1 MTHESKKNAFYKN
14 VCAFIMYSYSLY
26 ACIAYSRYGD
36 PQPFNYL
43 KNGIILYSVVD
54 FYLNKQYDFKFHHL
68 CSIGM
73 LIPSF
78 YYHNI
83 REIEL
88 IAFSFTKTEL
98 SSFFLIFKNYIKQNS
113 ILYNINNLAF
123 ICVFF
128 KLRIYD
134 LYYDIIKYNSPLY
147 SIMNNHMQNDP
158 LSQTLLLT
166 SVYGLYLL
174 NLFWFLKMLKIFY
187 TKIAEIYPVD
197 STILYQ
203 YLCSFV
209 SYGSVAVS
217 LFVYLPVYQHRY
229 LLDIGG
235 IIFVS
240 VASHLYHYDLYNKF
254 KECVIEHYKHPT
266 LNHYTLLIWDN
277 FAIHTRSFLILYSI
291 YLNQTNTTIP
301 ILLSFTIHAVTS
313 AEFIK
318 NISVCL
324 YNKDDAKTLY
334 LKENFRTVTDVLNI
348 VSLSLDIILAAA
360 VAQLKYRIPFLLVNI
375 FMGLLIY
382 IKPFNKLNHLFVHI
396 MLIAQCY
403 YLCCI
408 SSQ

>member
-1 MTHESKKNAFYKN
+1 MKNHF
-14 VCAFIMYSYSLY
+14 FFSYSGNKRDEVETIHE
-26 ACIAYSRYGD
+26 A
-36 PQPFNYL
+36 L
-43 KNGIILYSVVD
+43 KNNLNNITTIIEPFCGS
-54 FYLNKQYDFKFHHL
+54 
-68 CSIGM
+68 S
-73 LIPSF
+73 
-78 YYHNI
+78 
-83 REIEL
+83 
-88 IAFSFTKTEL
+88 AFSFYIASL
-98 SSFFLIFKNYIKQNS
+98 YPGRFNYILNDNNKYLIELYTIAQSPRKFN
-113 ILYNINNLAF
+113 ILVERIRRLLNNINNLAF

-134 LYYDIIKYNSPLY
+134 LYYDIINYNSPLY
-147 SIMNNHMQNDP
+147 SMMNNHMQNDP

-174 NLFWFLKMLKIFY
+174 NLFWFLKMLKILY

-254 KECVIEHYKHPT
+254 KEGVIEHYKHPT

-334 LKENFRTVTDVLNI
+334 LKENFRIITDVLNI